1 MGKCECEKYLDQR
14 FTMPVIP
21 PSTLVRSL
29 IAAPT
34 PDAGFFPISKESRD
48 QPWPKVQ
55 FMVGV
60 IELQTSHL
68 STSCCIPLQTALAYN

>member
-21 PSTLVRSL
+21 PSTVVRSL

-34 PDAGFFPISKESRD
+34 PDAGFFPFSKESRD
-48 QPWPKVQ
+48 QP
-55 FMVGV
+55 
-60 IELQTSHL
+60 
-68 STSCCIPLQTALAYN
+68 